1 MLTNKTTYIHEI
13 NTLHASNGELY
24 LGYGDDNDHLVINT
38 DTLFRDLPA
47 IIEMVCKENKKEQE
61 RIIHQLK
68 ISLNN
73 I

>member
-1 MLTNKTTYIHEI
+1 METTYIHEI

-24 LGYGDDNDHLVINT
+24 LGYGDNNEHIIFNT
-38 DTLFRDLPA
+38 DTLFRDLPT

>member
-1 MLTNKTTYIHEI
+1 MNTTYIHEI

-24 LGYGDDNDHLVINT
+24 IGYGDNNNHIVFNT
-38 DTLFRDLPA
+38 DTLFRDLPN

>member
-1 MLTNKTTYIHEI
+1 METTYIHEI
-13 NTLHASNGELY
+13 STIHASNGELY
-24 LGYGDDNDHLVINT
+24 IGYGDNNHIVFNT
-38 DTLFRDLPA
+38 DTLFKDLPS
-47 IIEMVCKENKKEQE
+47 IVEMVCKENKKEQE

>member
-1 MLTNKTTYIHEI
+1 METTYIHEI

-24 LGYGDDNDHLVINT
+24 IGYGDDNNHIVFNA
-38 DTLFRDLPA
+38 DTLFKDLPS

-61 RIIHQLK
+61 RIVHQLK

>member
-1 MLTNKTTYIHEI
+1 MLTNKTTYINEI

-24 LGYGDDNDHLVINT
+24 LGYGNDNDHIIINT
-38 DTLFRDLPA
+38 DTLFRDLPT